1 MTEAHLH
8 IPDAQLLLHSSGEL
22 PAALSAEIT
31 THVEGCSQCRVR
43 LETLECTLAEFSRA
57 HLQATNIELPSA
69 AGARSRLQERLAELS
84 SQTGEDG
91 ARRPAASGNRL
102 LPSGWTALVGGR
114 QGAVLAAVAIAACL
128 LVAIR
133 LR

>member
-1 MTEAHLH
+1 MADAHLH
-8 IPDAQLLLHSSGEL
+8 VPDAQLLLHNAGEL

-69 AGARSRLQERLAELS
+69 AGARARLQEHLAELS
-84 SQTGEDG
+84 AQTGDG
-91 ARRPAASGNRL
+91 VRRPAASGNGL
-102 LPSGWTALVGGR
+102 LPFG
-114 QGAVLAAVAIAACL
+114 
-128 LVAIR
+128 
-133 LR
+133 